1 MMEFKIQDF
10 WISELLVVN
19 CATMMMVL
27 CELKKATE
35 LITDRH
41 YCTEETETDR
51 VQLGPWNR

>member
-1 MMEFKIQDF
+1 
-10 WISELLVVN
+10 
-19 CATMMMVL
+19 MMVL